1 VGRGRPDRPTA
12 GGPAGRGRGGVS
24 ADQSIVEQLAVQFV
38 QGVEAGD
45 YPAVAAVLA
54 AGRAGG
60 RGNLIAVLRVAQ
72 SWATAAAPPAA
83 ERTPRRPPAALQP
96 RVPAGAVPPAEPEGA
111 HAVEP
116 AALAAELGV
125 DVDLL
130 HRWRGAGCGPGST
143 RLPDGTIRYPR
154 AAVERWLAEK
164 RQAPRSPYDGSVE
177 VTSQMPPRR
186 RSAES

>member
-12 GGPAGRGRGGVS
+12 GGPAGRGGVS

-60 RGNLIAVLRVAQ
+60 RGNLIAVLRAAQ
-72 SWATAAAPPAA
+72 SCATAAAA

-186 RSAES
+186 RS